1 MEPRQLLKEFGEL
14 IKEFERLD
22 TMKRLWLDDN
32 ELLMNEFEDIVK
44 TLKEIWLKFD
54 EILALKGY

>member
-1 MEPRQLLKEFGEL
+1 VEPRQLLKEFGEL